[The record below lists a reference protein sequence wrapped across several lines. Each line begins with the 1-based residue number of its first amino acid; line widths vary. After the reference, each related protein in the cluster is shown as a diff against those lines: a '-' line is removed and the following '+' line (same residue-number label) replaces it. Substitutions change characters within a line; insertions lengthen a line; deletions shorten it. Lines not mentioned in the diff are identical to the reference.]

1 MTCEGTDKMGILQ
14 AVFELTNVEGVKVL
28 TILGMKF
35 KLKKKNKDDKKYIL
49 EPIYCNF
56 VNRFCKVKKNKI
68 VFINLLNMK
77 TENTNAKPLPQF
89 EEETKEGMSFFSRDI
104 VVINQ
109 DMVFSHLPEWKREQI
124 LEILLDYVD

>member
-1 MTCEGTDKMGILQ
+1 
-14 AVFELTNVEGVKVL
+14 
-28 TILGMKF
+28 
-35 KLKKKNKDDKKYIL
+35 
-49 EPIYCNF
+49 
-56 VNRFCKVKKNKI
+56 
-68 VFINLLNMK
+68 MK
-77 TENTNAKPLPQF
+77 TKDINAKPLPQF